1 MTDEREERQE
11 IEAYLNEHH
20 LQSFLGDAVNTVV
33 KERPKDPFVRLA
45 EVLRASSQTSR
56 EIQGVKGRQILN
68 SEALPA
74 LQVEISTIQVNT
86 SLKNRQLFF
95 LHFRRSESQPFRSR

>member
-1 MTDEREERQE
+1 MADEREERRE
-11 IEAYLNEHH
+11 IEAFLNEHH

-33 KERPKDPFVRLA
+33 KERPKDPLVRLA

-74 LQVEISTIQVNT
+74 LQVEISTLQVNIST
-86 SLKNRQLFF
+86 YDAICFSSVPK
-95 LHFRRSESQPFRSR
+95 E